1 MRSFQR
7 KCITLIHVVNLCIWP
22 GQIPSGNAICPTCS
36 NKYSRNLVKLNIPA
50 DVREMERLCLKISKT
65 WTTHSWQTAEWQHMT
80 QYIICAMLYSFGI
93 CLVGKWEFLL
103 WKYSRYIL
111 PKWLECFYSFF
122 LFLYQLVCFLA
133 FSHLSSLTRLYPTPL
148 VDVFFTDDLLWISN
162 LQCSDCYRQQQCF
175 SGAVKA
181 VLPPCTAWKCD
192 TSIPCSCQSIEE
204 KVD

>member
-122 LFLYQLVCFLA
+122 LFFIPACL
-133 FSHLSSLTRLYPTPL
+133 FSGFFSSLLSDSVVSYTTGRRVLYRWSPL
-148 VDVFFTDDLLWISN
+148 DFQF
-162 LQCSDCYRQQQCF
+162 
-175 SGAVKA
+175 A
-181 VLPPCTAWKCD
+181 VLWLLQTAA
-192 TSIPCSCQSIEE
+192 
-204 KVD
+204 VL